1 MEAEQQGIRF
11 AGEVKIRKAMI
22 TTPSGQTQNII
33 GQVAGIDIFEDI
45 FSPFITG
52 HIIIKDS
59 LDLVNLLALNGQD
72 ILDLEIE
79 TPSLESDTAIRAK
92 YILYKM
98 SDKEVL
104 GDKNVVYTLHFMSI
118 EALVSLNKKVS
129 RSYKGNIGE
138 TVQDILTDEIDGL
151 ETSKQVYIETTAN
164 THQHVSNWWTP
175 LQNIQY
181 LVQRAVNENEAPYT
195 FFENRDGFFFI
206 SLESMYDART
216 YQEFVHD
223 KYTRDEY
230 GDGSKDVKNISE
242 DYKRIIDMKIDV
254 AYDFIK
260 RIKTGMFGSRQI
272 TYDLFTK
279 KYTVKDFV
287 TADEFENL
295 INLNQNIGIARNGV
309 ARPIAAQMVHIKTSN
324 TFTEYTDND
333 GDTSNYTTIQKREA
347 LMNMAKLNCIT
358 ITVPGRVDYSAGQKV
373 NITVPKMNPLAKDD
387 EDPNDNRWSGNY
399 IVAAVNHS
407 ITRRRHECTMELISD
422 TLQMSVNGDA
432 EDN

>member
-1 MEAEQQGIRF
+1 MEAENEGIRF
-11 AGEVKIRKAMI
+11 AGEVKIRQASI
-22 TTPSGQTQNII
+22 TTPAGQKQNII
-33 GQVAGIDIFEDI
+33 GQIAGVSIFEDI

-52 HIIIKDS
+52 HVIIKDS

-79 TPSLESDTAIRAK
+79 TPSLDPDTAIRSTF
-92 YILYKM
+92 LVYKM

-104 GDKNVVYTLHFMSI
+104 GDKNVVYTLHFISI
-118 EALVSLNKKVS
+118 EALVNVNKKSS
-129 RSYKGNIGE
+129 RSYRGNIGE
-138 TVQDILTDEIDGL
+138 TIKEIMTDQIDGL
-151 ETSKQVYIETTAN
+151 ETTKNVFIEDTVT

-175 LQNIQY
+175 LKNIQY
-181 LVQRAVNENEAPYT
+181 LTERAVNANGAPYT

-206 SLESMYDART
+206 TLESMYDART

-230 GDGSKDVKNISE
+230 GDGSKDVKNIGE

-254 AYDFIK
+254 AFDFIK

-295 INLNQNIGIARNGV
+295 IRLNENIGISKLGV
-309 ARPIAAQMVHIKTSN
+309 ARPVAAQMTMIKASN
-324 TFTEYTDND
+324 TFTDFTENN

-347 LMNMAKLNCIT
+347 LLNMAKLNCIT

-373 NITVPKMNPLAKDD
+373 NVKVPKMNPLEKEDD
-387 EDPNDNRWSGNY
+387 DPYDNRWSGNY
-399 IVAAVNHS
+399 IVSAINHN

-422 TLQMSVNGDA
+422 SLQMSVDGES